1 MATPQW
7 DERYLEYR
15 PNHRV
20 SLLIR
25 AAIFVPSGLLITV
38 LLLIAVRDL
47 PGTILIVIFLGL
59 GALALDTEGYQT
71 TRDLFSQPMTS
82 RGRVRRQWKKGRF
95 LFFGRVNYLLA
106 EARDEAD
113 PDSKAKT
120 RLFEVGEIAARELQ
134 PGDEILV
141 THWPHT
147 NAIIA
152 LERTARASE

>member
-1 MATPQW
+1 VRPAGPGHRRVRERDRHREQPPGRLVVADRRRADHPGRVAAMATPPW

-38 LLLIAVRDL
+38 LLVIAARDL

-82 RGRVRRQWKKGRF
+82 RGRVRRQWKK
-95 LFFGRVNYLLA
+95 
-106 EARDEAD
+106 
-113 PDSKAKT
+113 
-120 RLFEVGEIAARELQ
+120 
-134 PGDEILV
+134 
-141 THWPHT
+141 
-147 NAIIA
+147 
-152 LERTARASE
+152 